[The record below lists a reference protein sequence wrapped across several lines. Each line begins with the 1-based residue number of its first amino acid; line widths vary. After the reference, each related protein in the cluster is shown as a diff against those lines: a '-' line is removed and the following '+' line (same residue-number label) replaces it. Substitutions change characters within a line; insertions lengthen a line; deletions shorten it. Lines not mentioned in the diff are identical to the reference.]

1 MKNSQISLASTAA
14 MVLLAILLTFAG
26 TRVALSAYIVEDD
39 PQSSS
44 LGGKAV
50 DLEQLSHFDKI
61 DVQGNADLEI
71 IKGDQWSVTV
81 SIDEEQRDMLRA
93 YVEDNRLVLA
103 SHNGKS
109 KGNWGWFSDDATRF
123 SAKVTMP
130 AIEQVDARGKMK
142 ISLAGFNAERLGVNI
157 SGAVSFEG
165 NNSKFHQLSLVA
177 KGMGHF
183 DFGDVDVNNAT
194 VKSAGATNVSLNM
207 TGGAL
212 TGKVSGMSNVSYSGT
227 VSEESLEISGMAEIA
242 KSKRKSKK

>member
-1 MKNSQISLASTAA
+1 MKNSQISVVTIAVV
-14 MVLLAILLTFAG
+14 VLLAILATFAG
-26 TRVALSAYIVEDD
+26 TRVALSSYVVEDE
-39 PQSSS
+39 PQSRP

-61 DVQGNADLEI
+61 EINGNADLQI
-71 IKGDQWSVTV
+71 LRGDQWSVTV

-103 SHNGKS
+103 THNGSTKR
-109 KGNWGWFSDDATRF
+109 GWNWLSDDATHF

-142 ISLAGFNAERLGVNI
+142 ISLAGFEAEYLDVNI

-165 NNSKFHQLSLVA
+165 NNSQFQQLSLVA
-177 KGMGHF
+177 KGMGNF
-183 DFGDVDVNNAT
+183 DFGDVEVNTAT

-227 VSEESLEISGMAEIA
+227 VSEESLEISGMAEIT
-242 KSKRKSKK
+242 KNED